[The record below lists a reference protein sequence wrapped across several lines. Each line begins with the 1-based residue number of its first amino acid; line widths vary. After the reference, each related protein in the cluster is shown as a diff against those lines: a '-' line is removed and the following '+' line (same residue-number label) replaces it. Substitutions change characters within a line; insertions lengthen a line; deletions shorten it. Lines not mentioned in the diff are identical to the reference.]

1 MGPKSA
7 ASLSAGCE
15 LDSPSDFLLT
25 RLEFQS
31 LDQLP
36 TQSQIC
42 VLGGVLAILDL
53 DQLAA
58 GLEIDRFMARPDSN
72 ELTSRPDT
80 GESPAGPITDE
91 LKARS
96 DTSVTSLVMTV
107 GHRLLALVGKY
118 V

>member
-1 MGPKSA
+1 MAPKSA
-7 ASLSAGCE
+7 ASLGAGCE
-15 LDSPSDFLLT
+15 LDSPSDFLT

-42 VLGGVLAILDL
+42 VLGGVLATLDL

-72 ELTSRPDT
+72 ELTPRPDT
-80 GESPAGPITDE
+80 GEYPAGPITDE

-96 DTSVTSLVMTV
+96 DTSGTSLVMTV
-107 GHRLLALVGKY
+107 GHRLLAVVGKY